1 MKVVRWLSTIVFTL
15 CALTAADARAQ
26 VQTGSIVG
34 VVTDSSN
41 AILPGVAVSLS
52 GERLI
57 GGVQTQPTDATGAYR
72 FDRLPPGTYHLK
84 FELQGFRSVE
94 RSDVVVNAAFVA
106 AVNAKLE
113 VGSVQET
120 VTVTGDSPTVDTHS
134 NLQQTVMS
142 QDVLEGIP
150 SGRDPWSVAKIIPGV
165 QVATYDVGGT
175 QSIQQSSMSAHGSST
190 ND

>member
-1 MKVVRWLSTIVFTL
+1 MRSFKAFVVMAL
-15 CALTAADARAQ
+15 CVCAAAPTYAQ
-26 VQTGSIVG
+26 VQTGSITG
-34 VVTDSSN
+34 AVTDSSN
-41 AILPGVAVSLS
+41 AILPGVTISLS

-57 GGVQTQPTDATGAYR
+57 GGVQTQSTDATGAYR

-150 SGRDPWSVAKIIPGV
+150 SGRDPWSVAKIIPGG

-190 ND
+190 N